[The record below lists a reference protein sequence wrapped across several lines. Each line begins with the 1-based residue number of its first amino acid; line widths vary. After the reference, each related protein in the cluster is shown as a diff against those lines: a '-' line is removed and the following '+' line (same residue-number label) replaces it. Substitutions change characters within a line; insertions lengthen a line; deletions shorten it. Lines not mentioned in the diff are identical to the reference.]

1 MLSGKIAIIMQ
12 QLINNARRSVLLLLC
27 ELAFVLY
34 LTRKEELM
42 IPTKYRNLT
51 QIPAWPCCEQGRAL
65 KQCVPEGLRGALRHW
80 SWPEQGK
87 GDEACACFKLSHLAA
102 QELQKNN
109 AQEPSSLSRKV
120 QGHRQRGANRVNMA
134 SLAMQRRFKHAK
146 MSRGPAGL
154 AWWPGILGVWGS
166 RIQAYIGVVNQE

>member
-1 MLSGKIAIIMQ
+1 
-12 QLINNARRSVLLLLC
+12 
-27 ELAFVLY
+27 
-34 LTRKEELM
+34 M

-51 QIPAWPCCEQGRAL
+51 QIPDWPCSEQGRAL

-87 GDEACACFKLSHLAA
+87 GTRHA
-102 QELQKNN
+102 
-109 AQEPSSLSRKV
+109 P
-120 QGHRQRGANRVNMA
+120 G
-134 SLAMQRRFKHAK
+134 RFKHAK

-166 RIQAYIGVVNQE
+166 RIQAYIGLVNQE